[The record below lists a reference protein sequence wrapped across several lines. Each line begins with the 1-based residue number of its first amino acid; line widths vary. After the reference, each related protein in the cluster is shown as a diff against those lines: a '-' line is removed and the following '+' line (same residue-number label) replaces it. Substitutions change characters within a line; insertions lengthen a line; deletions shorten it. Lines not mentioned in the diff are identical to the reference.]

1 MATDTTSDRI
11 VSAALG
17 LFLVQGVRKTSLDE
31 VAFQAG
37 VTRVTVYRYFGDK
50 NGLVHTV
57 CMRIAAI
64 FQQATEGGSEDSMRQ
79 VEARLNRLGVELSAL
94 PPGNL
99 LAHLDEI
106 KRLYPQVYEE
116 FRAARQAAVDTL
128 FQQSL
133 AAAMREA
140 SVREGLN
147 PEVLKAIFWSSVV
160 GLIEDPAL
168 ISSNVPLAEVF
179 ATVTEV
185 FRHGIL
191 KSPAQGTKH
200 EEQ

>member
-1 MATDTTSDRI
+1 MAIDTTSTRI

-17 LFLVQGVRKTSLDE
+17 LFLAQGVKKTNVDE

-37 VTRVTVYRYFGDK
+37 VTRVTVYRYFADK
-50 NGLVHTV
+50 CGLVRAV
-57 CMRIAAI
+57 CLRIAAI
-64 FQQATEGGSEDSMRQ
+64 FQEAAEGRPDDTMSQ
-79 VEARLNRLGVELSAL
+79 VESRLNRLGVELSGL
-94 PPGNL
+94 PQGNL
-99 LAHLDEI
+99 LARLEEI
-106 KRLYPQVYEE
+106 KRLYPQAYEE
-116 FRAARQAAVDTL
+116 FRAVRQAAVDTI
-128 FQQSL
+128 FHQAL
-133 AAAMREA
+133 AAATRES
-140 SVREGLN
+140 SVREGLH